1 MQIEQELAQFSPQKE
16 TLLTIGVFDGLH
28 LGHKFL
34 ISKLVELAHKQN
46 FLSGV
51 VTFRQHPRE
60 LLSPKTKLLYLCT
73 VAEREQLLKN
83 EGVDIVAAL
92 SFNKE
97 LAKLSAHDFVSLL
110 KKYLKVRGLVIGPD
124 FALGR
129 NREGNADAL
138 RLLGEEMGF
147 SVTIVA
153 PKKINGEVASSTAI
167 RQALAD
173 GDMEKVTRLLGRPFS
188 CHGKVTRGEHRGTEM
203 GFPTVNLSIN
213 VKMAIPPDGVYA
225 TRAYIDGQE
234 FQAMTNIGKRPTFGD
249 SNERTIESY
258 ILNYNQDIY
267 DKDVKIEIVQKLRE
281 EKRFNN
287 IEELKQQI
295 AEDVKRGAEILNI
308 HRQKSQ

>member
-34 ISKLVELAHKQN
+34 ISKLVDLAHKQN

-60 LLSPKTKLLYLCT
+60 LLSPKTKLLYLCS

-92 SFNKE
+92 SFNQE
-97 LAKLSAHDFVSLL
+97 LAKLSAHDFVGFLI
-110 KKYLKVRGLVIGPD
+110 KYLKMRGLVIGPD

-129 NREGNADAL
+129 NREGNAEAL
-138 RLLGEEMGF
+138 RALGEEMDF
-147 SVTIVA
+147 SVTVVA

-188 CHGKVTRGEHRGTEM
+188 LRGKVTRGEHRGTGM

-213 VKMAIPPDGVYA
+213 AKMAIPPDGVYA
-225 TRAYIDGQE
+225 TRAYINEQE

-258 ILNYNQDIY
+258 VLNYNQYIY
-267 DKDVKIEIVQKLRE
+267 GEDVKIEIIQRLRE
-281 EKRFNN
+281 EKRFNS
-287 IEELKQQI
+287 IEELKKQI
-295 AEDVKRGAEILNI
+295 AEDVKRGAEILNA
-308 HRQKSQ
+308 HHQER